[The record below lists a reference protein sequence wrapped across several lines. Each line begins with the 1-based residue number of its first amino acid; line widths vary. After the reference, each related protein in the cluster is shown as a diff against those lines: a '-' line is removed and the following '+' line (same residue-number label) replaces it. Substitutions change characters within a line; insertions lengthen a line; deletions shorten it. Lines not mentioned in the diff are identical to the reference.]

1 MRFEFDSHKSS
12 ANQAKHGISFE
23 EAKKIWSNEV
33 LILGSK
39 NPDEERLLVIGTIDQ
54 TFWTAIVTMRG
65 PSKDII
71 RIISVR
77 RSRYEEKRLY
87 KKS

>member
-65 PSKDII
+65 PSNYFIV
-71 RIISVR
+71 IISV
-77 RSRYEEKRLY
+77 SITIYEQKRLY